1 MAFPVAASL
10 HCTNIYQCFVY
21 PTATTLD
28 HYQISHFTA
37 TVIIIITSRATLRG
51 LDTCCGRIVSRLY
64 RISIADRLILLAIL
78 RIGGT
83 AFQTMTSPSGQGVL
97 VGQASENSAS
107 ATASLGVPQD
117 RIVCIEHPCIVKNID
132 NGVKSLGGEQ
142 QLQEVRVLR
151 NGTTF
156 PFLIPL

>member
-1 MAFPVAASL
+1 
-10 HCTNIYQCFVY
+10 
-21 PTATTLD
+21 
-28 HYQISHFTA
+28 
-37 TVIIIITSRATLRG
+37 
-51 LDTCCGRIVSRLY
+51 
-64 RISIADRLILLAIL
+64 
-78 RIGGT
+78 
-83 AFQTMTSPSGQGVL
+83 MTSPSGQGVL

-142 QLQEVRVLR
+142 QLQAVRVLR